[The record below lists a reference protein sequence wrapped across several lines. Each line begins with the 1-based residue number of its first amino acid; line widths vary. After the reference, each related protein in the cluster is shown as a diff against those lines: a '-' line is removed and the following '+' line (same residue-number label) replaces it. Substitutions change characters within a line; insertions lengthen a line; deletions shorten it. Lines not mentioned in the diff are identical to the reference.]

1 VVVRL
6 VRVKEM
12 EALPSDRVPV
22 ATEAKAGV
30 MAEQLNMTALGNLV
44 RANEVRLKRADDKR
58 KIAVG
63 RKDVATMLADVPEH
77 WQTAKLVDLL
87 LAMPR
92 VGRVKAGK
100 WCRLEKV
107 ALDTP
112 LRDLSRARRLS
123 LARHV
128 EVERKRRD
136 DVRRDL
142 EGRIDHRIA
151 S

>member
-1 VVVRL
+1 
-6 VRVKEM
+6 
-12 EALPSDRVPV
+12 
-22 ATEAKAGV
+22 